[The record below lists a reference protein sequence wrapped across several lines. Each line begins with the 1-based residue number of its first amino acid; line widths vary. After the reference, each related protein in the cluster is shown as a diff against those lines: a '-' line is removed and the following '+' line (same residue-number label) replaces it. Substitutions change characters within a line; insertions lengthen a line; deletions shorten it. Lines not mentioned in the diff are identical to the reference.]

1 MSSVDWYKVYE
12 RLTISFDEKLARLRR
27 RNNYVA
33 SLFAF
38 FEKVFAICNFFNWSV
53 FRCDVLRPFLFYLFE
68 VQSTVLVSSS
78 SQRRKCVDLAVIF
91 NKGRNF
97 CGIFTK
103 LQRLSLHK
111 ILTLVQSRKLIAVNF
126 TFLYSM

>member
-1 MSSVDWYKVYE
+1 MQVNRQKTTVKKKITYLLK
-12 RLTISFDEKLARLRR
+12 
-27 RNNYVA
+27 NYVA

-38 FEKVFAICNFFNWSV
+38 FEVFAICKFFNWSV

-103 LQRLSLHK
+103 LQRPSLLK